1 MARYLVTGATG
12 FIGGQLVERLLER
25 KGSTVLALVRE
36 GSVDAL
42 EERIRDRWRTT
53 RRRVVPVVGDLGE
66 PHLGLDDDTMERLR
80 GTVDHVVHLA
90 AVYDITAD
98 AEVQRRA
105 NVDGT
110 RHVVEVANEI
120 AAGHL
125 HHVSS
130 IAAAGMYEGTFTES
144 MFDEATGLDDPYL
157 ATKHDAERVVRQQ
170 ARVPWRV
177 YRPGMVV
184 GSSRT
189 GEIDKVDGPYY
200 AFKLLQKL
208 RNMLPPWFP
217 LVGLEGGPLPLVPVD
232 YVVDAMDHILHLDDD
247 RWDGQAFHLVDPEPP
262 SLGDAMN
269 LFAEAAHAPQFQ
281 MRIDARALKM
291 VPRGATSMIGA
302 LPPVA
307 KSRAALLDDLGIP
320 EEVLKFVNWRTT
332 YDCSTTLEALE
343 GSGIGCPPLHTYA
356 WRLWDHW
363 ERHLDPDLY
372 RDRSLRGAIEGRTVL
387 ITGASDGIGKQV
399 ALDVATAGAHVLLVS
414 RTREK
419 LEAVRDEIEAG
430 GGTASVHPCDL
441 TDMDDVVR
449 MAEEVLD
456 QHDGVDVL
464 VNNAGRSIRRSVKLS
479 YDRFHDYERTMQLNY
494 FGAVRLIL
502 CLMPSMT
509 ARRRGHIINISSIGV
524 QTNTPRFSAYVASK
538 SALDAFSRC
547 IASEVVDDHVHLT
560 TIHMPLVRTKMIAP
574 TKMYDYFPAIEP
586 EEASQ
591 MVTDAM
597 IGRPKKVG
605 TGLGNFG
612 EIAYAVA
619 PKVVDQV
626 LHQAYRLFPDS
637 AAAKGE
643 EGSARSEKASSEGV
657 AFAHLLKGV
666 HW

>member
-1 MARYLVTGATG
+1 MTTYLVTGATG
-12 FIGGQLVERLLER
+12 FIGGQLVERLLAR
-25 KGSTVLALVRE
+25 KGATVLALVRD
-36 GSVDAL
+36 GSVDRL
-42 EERIRDRWRTT
+42 EERIRDQWGTT
-53 RRRVVPVVGDLGE
+53 KRRVRPLVGDLGE
-66 PHLGLDDDTMERLR
+66 PRLGLDKATLDDLK
-80 GTVDHVVHLA
+80 GTVDHVIHLA

-98 AEVQRRA
+98 ADAQHRA
-105 NVDGT
+105 NVEGT
-110 RHVVEVANEI
+110 RHVVQVANRVR
-120 AAGHL
+120 AGRL

-130 IAAAGMYEGTFTES
+130 IAAAGMYKGTFTET
-144 MFDEATGLDDPYL
+144 MLDEATGLDDPYL
-157 ATKHDAERVVRQQ
+157 ATKHESEKL
-170 ARVPWRV
+170 ARSEAKVPWRV

-184 GSSRT
+184 GSSTT

-200 AFKLLQKL
+200 AFKLIQKL

-232 YVVDAMDHILHLDDD
+232 YVVDAMDHIVHLDDD
-247 RWDGQAFHLVDPEPP
+247 QWDHKVFHLVDPDPP

-269 LFAEAAHAPQFQ
+269 LFAQAAHAPQFQ
-281 MRIDARALKM
+281 VRIDTRAARML
-291 VPRGATSMIGA
+291 PRGAMSMVGS

-307 KSRAALLDDLGIP
+307 RSRQAILDDLGIP
-320 EEVLKFVNWRTT
+320 EEVLKFVTWRTS
-332 YDCSTTLEALE
+332 YACDNTLEALE
-343 GSGIGCPPLHTYA
+343 GTDISCPPLEDYA
-356 WRLWDHW
+356 WKLWDHW
-363 ERHLDPDLY
+363 ERHLDPDLF
-372 RDRSLRGAIEGRTVL
+372 RDRSLRGTIEGRTVL

-399 ALDVATAGAHVLLVS
+399 ALDAAAAGAHVLLVS

-419 LEAVRDEIEAG
+419 LEAVKAEIEDA

-441 TDMDDVVR
+441 SEMDDIAR
-449 MAEEVLD
+449 MAEEVID
-456 QHDGVDVL
+456 AHDGVDIL

-502 CLMPSMT
+502 ALLPSMT
-509 ARRRGHIINISSIGV
+509 ARRRGHIINVSSIGV

-538 SALDAFSRC
+538 AALDAFSRC
-547 IASEVVDDHVHLT
+547 IASEVVDDDVHLT

-574 TKMYDYFPAIEP
+574 TKMYDYFPAIET
-586 EEASQ
+586 EEAST

-597 IGRPKKVG
+597 IRRPKKVG

-637 AAAKGE
+637 AAAKGDESGGGGE
-643 EGSARSEKASSEGV
+643 EASTEGV

>member
-1 MARYLVTGATG
+1 MATYLVTGATG
-12 FIGGQLVERLLER
+12 FIGGQLVERLLAR
-25 KGSTVLALVRE
+25 KGTTVLALVRE
-36 GSVDAL
+36 ESVEKL
-42 EERIRDRWRTT
+42 EDRIRDQWRTT
-53 RRRVVPVVGDLGE
+53 KRRVKPLVGDLGRAR
-66 PHLGLDDDTMERLR
+66 LGLSKDTLDGLK
-80 GTVDHVVHLA
+80 GTVDHVIHLG

-98 AEVQRRA
+98 AESQRVA
-105 NVDGT
+105 NVEGT
-110 RHVVEVANEI
+110 RHVVQVANRI
-120 AAGHL
+120 RAGRL

-130 IAAAGMYEGTFTES
+130 IAAAGLYKGTFTEA
-144 MFDEATGLDDPYL
+144 MLDEATGLDDPYL
-157 ATKHDAERVVRQQ
+157 NTKHESERL
-170 ARVPWRV
+170 ARSEAKVPWRV

-200 AFKLLQKL
+200 VFKLIQRL
-208 RNMLPPWFP
+208 RSMLPQWFP
-217 LVGLEGGPLPLVPVD
+217 LIGLEGGPLPLVPVD
-232 YVVDAMDHILHLDDD
+232 YVVDAMDHIVHLDDD
-247 RWDGQAFHLVDPEPP
+247 RWDRKVFHLVDPDPP
-262 SLGDAMN
+262 SLGDTMN
-269 LFAEAAHAPQFQ
+269 IFAKAAHAPQFQ
-281 MRIDARALKM
+281 MRIDARAVRMLPKGTMQM
-291 VPRGATSMIGA
+291 VGA

-307 KSRAALLDDLGIP
+307 KSRRAILGDLGIP
-320 EEVLKFVNWRTT
+320 EEMMKFVNWRTT
-332 YDCSTTLEALE
+332 YSCDNTLEALE
-343 GSGIGCPPLHTYA
+343 GTDIACPPLASYA

-363 ERHLDPDLY
+363 ERNLDPDLF
-372 RDRSLRGAIEGRTVL
+372 RDRSLRGTIEGRTVL

-399 ALDVATAGAHVLLVS
+399 ALDAAAAGAHVLLVS

-419 LEAVRDEIEAG
+419 LEAVQAEIEEAG
-430 GGTASVHPCDL
+430 GTAFVHPCDL
-441 TDMDDVVR
+441 TDMDDIVR
-449 MAEEVLD
+449 MAAEVLD
-456 QHDGVDVL
+456 THDGVDVL

-502 CLMPSMT
+502 CLLPSMT

-547 IASEVVDDHVHLT
+547 IASEVVDDDIHLT

-586 EEASQ
+586 EEASL
-591 MVTDAM
+591 MITDAM
-597 IGRPKKVG
+597 IDRPKKVG

-612 EIAYAVA
+612 EVAYAIA
-619 PKVVDQV
+619 PKVVDQI

-637 AAAKGE
+637 AAAKGDE
-643 EGSARSEKASSEGV
+643 ASKASEKASTEGV